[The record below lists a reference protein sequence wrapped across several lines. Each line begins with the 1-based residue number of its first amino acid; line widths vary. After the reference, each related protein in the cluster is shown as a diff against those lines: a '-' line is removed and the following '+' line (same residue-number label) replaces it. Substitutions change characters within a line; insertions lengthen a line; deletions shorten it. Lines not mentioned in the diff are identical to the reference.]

1 MPYAPI
7 PLRQEITV
15 EEIYTIHY
23 FEYRSDFRFPGESH
37 DFWEFCYVDKG
48 EVLITMDEK
57 EYILRNGDVVFH
69 KPKEFHSVAAT
80 GTSAPNLV
88 VISFQCTGKA
98 MRFFE
103 DKILHVDNAERNLL
117 AQIILEAKN
126 CFAHRLDDPYQTK
139 IVKKSS
145 VPFGAE
151 QFLRLYLEQFLLR
164 IVRRNTLTPQSHQ
177 QIEKTSKNKSD
188 TEIYHRLILYLKE
201 HISEQLTVEQICRDN
216 TISRSQLQKLFHTQ
230 SGHSAMDYFANLKID
245 AAKEMIRMGD
255 MNFTQIAEELG
266 YASIHYFSRQFKKR
280 TAMTPTEYAYSIKV
294 LAEGSFE

>member
-1 MPYAPI
+1 MIIEEIVPPPCRPEKPQSGEKCKILSIHTYMYEEVMSMPYAPI

-48 EVLITMDEK
+48 EVLITMDEQ
-57 EYILRNGDVVFH
+57 ECVLRNGDIVFH

-88 VISFQCTGKA
+88 VISFQCVGEA
-98 MRFFE
+98 MRFF
-103 DKILHVDNAERNLL
+103 DNKILHVDNAERNLL

-139 IVKKSS
+139 IVKKNS

-151 QFLRLYLEQFLLR
+151 QFLQFIFRAVSPAHCTAEYHSRRKRLNAL
-164 IVRRNTLTPQSHQ
+164 
-177 QIEKTSKNKSD
+177 KN
-188 TEIYHRLILYLKE
+188 
-201 HISEQLTVEQICRDN
+201 
-216 TISRSQLQKLFHTQ
+216 LQK
-230 SGHSAMDYFANLKID
+230 
-245 AAKEMIRMGD
+245 
-255 MNFTQIAEELG
+255 
-266 YASIHYFSRQFKKR
+266 
-280 TAMTPTEYAYSIKV
+280 
-294 LAEGSFE
+294 

>member
-57 EYILRNGDVVFH
+57 ECVLKNGDIVFH

-88 VISFQCTGKA
+88 VISFQCIGEA

-103 DKILHVDNAERNLL
+103 NKILHVDNAERNLL

-139 IVKKSS
+139 IVKKDS

-151 QFLRLYLEQFLLR
+151 QFLRLYLEQFLLH
-164 IVRRNTLTPQSHQ
+164 IVRRNTIIPQS
-177 QIEKTSKNKSD
+177 
-188 TEIYHRLILYLKE
+188 
-201 HISEQLTVEQICRDN
+201 
-216 TISRSQLQKLFHTQ
+216 
-230 SGHSAMDYFANLKID
+230 
-245 AAKEMIRMGD
+245 
-255 MNFTQIAEELG
+255 
-266 YASIHYFSRQFKKR
+266 
-280 TAMTPTEYAYSIKV
+280 TPP
-294 LAEGSFE
+294 F